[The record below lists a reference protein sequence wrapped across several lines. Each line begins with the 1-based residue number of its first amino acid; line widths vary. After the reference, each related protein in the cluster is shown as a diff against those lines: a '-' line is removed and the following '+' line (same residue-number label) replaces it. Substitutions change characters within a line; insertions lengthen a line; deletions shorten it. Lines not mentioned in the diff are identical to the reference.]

1 MNLFFSLSNFLRNF
15 HLFIKGNGQV
25 MRIPMN
31 LTATIPL
38 GSRATGQVTI
48 NFLSASKKSAC
59 VSITNIELRK

>member
-1 MNLFFSLSNFLRNF
+1 M
-15 HLFIKGNGQV
+15 K
-25 MRIPMN
+25 IPMN
-31 LTATIPL
+31 LTATIPI